1 MIGCTVDGSINPTI
15 LGTRGINKIP
25 NRIGIGVVELTLDQ
39 PMAAHEYSAQATISE
54 ALPGADSTITLTK
67 SLVGATA
74 KITVKTFAA
83 GVPADLD
90 FDVTAL
96 RYTQG

>member
-1 MIGCTVDGSINPTI
+1 MIGCTVDGDIMPVVK
-15 LGTRGINKIP
+15 GTRGINEKA
-25 NRIGIGVVELTLDQ
+25 NRTGIGVVELTLDL

-54 ALPGADSTITLTK
+54 PILSDTTIVLSKTYING
-67 SLVGATA
+67 VA
-74 KITVKTFAA
+74 KITVKTFAG

-90 FDVTAL
+90 FDVTGM

>member
-1 MIGCTVDGSINPTI
+1 MIGCTVNGGINPIVT
-15 LGTRGINKIP
+15 GTRGINEIA
-25 NRIGIGVVELTLDQ
+25 NRTDIGVVELTLDL

-54 ALPGADSTITLTK
+54 VSMTDSKISVHK
-67 SLVGATA
+67 SYVNGVA
-74 KITVKTFAA
+74 KITVKTFTS